1 MNYDKL
7 TASLADD
14 GTLDTIVNVY
24 DVNGYIVNVARW
36 SQDGANDYR
45 DENGSFTDEGLKE
58 LLDLT
63 IMFTIDKMLSQE
75 ISK

>member
-24 DVNGYIVNVARW
+24 DENGYIVNVARW
-36 SQDGANDYR
+36 SQDGVDDYR
-45 DENGSFTDEGLKE
+45 DKDGSFTDEGLKE

-63 IMFTIDKMLSQE
+63 IVFTIDEMLSQGD
-75 ISK
+75 K